1 MLPTSLTRS
10 LTLLLAVGAPL
21 WALSDDPAPAPVET
35 PEETPA
41 PEEPV
46 EEEPAEAAAPS
57 EPATLLRGER
67 VHVRP
72 GEVLENGEVLV
83 RGGFI
88 VAVGH
93 GLEVAEDT
101 IIIEGKEICAGFIDP
116 WSTLGI
122 DSASA
127 NDLGTG
133 ASTATATAASPYGE
147 KYARQWAREAGVLM
161 TRTQVGKNASV
172 GGIGAILRPSASSE
186 HLVVLGDANL
196 NVTCGVRG
204 DVFDRVMEA
213 DRIGSMIAGGLSYR
227 EGQVEYAYELKEW
240 EEAIAE
246 KEAELEKDFKKAK
259 KDRDKEIEK
268 AAEKDK
274 EFKEERYKEDKRPR
288 EPRYNADSEVFARV
302 AHGELPLVVE
312 AHGAAELRALLAAT
326 ESFGRLRLVISGAT
340 GAAAFADQLADREI
354 TVMLQPLAPGAR
366 GSGGRSGFDNSLFG
380 TLAEAGV
387 EVLIGT
393 GGDRAADL
401 PIMAHLAIA
410 GGLEREAAFEALTLG
425 AARTFDLADRFGS
438 VEVGKVAELLIL
450 DGAPLEGRPTHV
462 FTAGEVVEL

>member
-1 MLPTSLTRS
+1 M
-10 LTLLLAVGAPL
+10 GAPL
-21 WALSDDPAPAPVET
+21 WALTDDPAPAPVET

-46 EEEPAEAAAPS
+46 EEEPVEVVAPA
-57 EPATLLRGER
+57 EPATLLRAER

-72 GEVLENGEVLV
+72 GEVLENAEVLI

-88 VAVGH
+88 VAVGQ
-93 GLEVAEDT
+93 GLEVDEDT
-101 IIIEGKEICAGFIDP
+101 IIVEGKEVCAGFIDP

-127 NDLGTG
+127 SDLGTE
-133 ASTATATAASPYGE
+133 ASTATAKAASPFGE

-161 TRTQVGKNASV
+161 TRTQVGQNAFV
-172 GGIGAILRPSASSE
+172 GGLGAILRPSASAE
-186 HLVVLGDANL
+186 HLVVLDDANL
-196 NVTCGVRG
+196 NVTCGVSRGGRG

-213 DRIGSMIAGGLSYR
+213 DRIGSMISGGLSYR
-227 EGQVEYAYELKEW
+227 EAQVEYAYELKEW
-240 EEAIAE
+240 EAAIAE

-259 KDRDKEIEK
+259 KDREKEIEK
-268 AAEKDK
+268 AEEKDK

-288 EPRYNADSEVFARV
+288 TPRYDADSEVFARV

-326 ESFGRLRLVISGAT
+326 EGFGRLRLVISGAT
-340 GAAAFADQLADREI
+340 GAAPFAKQLAERDI
-354 TVMLQPLAPGAR
+354 AVLLQPLAPGAR
-366 GSGGRSGFDNSLFG
+366 ANGERSGFDNSLFG

-401 PIMAHLAIA
+401 PILAHLAIA

-438 VEVGKVAELLIL
+438 VEVGKVAELLVL
-450 DGAPLEGRPTHV
+450 DGAPLQGRPTHV